1 MNKNIYNAFIICII
15 CILPLIITPNRL
27 DYYYEA
33 KTYLLYILCF
43 FTFIPF
49 ILLKLKKHFNDNKLI
64 YYILFAYIF
73 TLSIS
78 TFYSINFY
86 QSLYGKIYRYEGFL
100 TLICYIIIFF
110 IASSSYTFSKN
121 HLIYLFTS
129 SSLISIYGILQY
141 FGYNLVK
148 VDPIRSK
155 WVRYVYST
163 IGNPNFLGS
172 YLVLILPISIYCFI
186 KSKKIIYIVTS
197 SLFYST
203 LLLTNTRS
211 AWLGFGVS
219 FILLAILSLKYK
231 KGLKSLLLVLF
242 LIFAIALFLN
252 FNKNNALIKR
262 FDSIII
268 DAKTFYLNN
277 ATSEYSGSSRIF
289 IWKRALKLIQKSP
302 FIGYG
307 PDTFDLVFMSNYRND
322 VKKYI
327 GNIIIDKAHN
337 EYLQIAVTLGIP
349 ALFIYLFFLFTIL
362 YKAFKN
368 TKKNILIIPLLCSII
383 GYLIQAFFNISVV
396 SVSPVFWA
404 FLGIL
409 YNFTSSTGCR
419 Q

>member
-1 MNKNIYNAFIICII
+1 M
-15 CILPLIITPNRL
+15 
-27 DYYYEA
+27 
-33 KTYLLYILCF
+33 
-43 FTFIPF
+43 
-49 ILLKLKKHFNDNKLI
+49 
-64 YYILFAYIF
+64 
-73 TLSIS
+73 
-78 TFYSINFY
+78 
-86 QSLYGKIYRYEGFL
+86 
-100 TLICYIIIFF
+100 
-110 IASSSYTFSKN
+110 
-121 HLIYLFTS
+121 IYLFTS